1 MLHYLHSFRGSSDS
15 HWQPTGKDLTAT
27 PAEFGGLEFL
37 GSWKGTTTSTS
48 VARQSSIFQTILPNV
63 FASKCLALSLE
74 FHSPHPWQPDLS
86 IISRTC
92 PNQPSSKHNIL
103 WRIKFHRSVFR
114 HLKHVLKN
122 HTFFGVISIVGDAS
136 ATSTS
141 SQRSHIYFDGRFA
154 WPSFNQLT
162 HSAEDSRS
170 LCPSMTHML
179 TSLGIHVP
187 SYDVDAFTVL
197 RFSNLKKFDLTAD
210 SWSSITSILSSMNC
224 TFTALSVCCLDK
236 SESLSDLR
244 TLLTIL
250 RCSFGFLT
258 TIHLESRKTSFD
270 SFDVGMEVRDA
281 FHSLLTLKFA
291 FMKELL
297 EAGSAWPLLESFR
310 VDVSHFLGKT
320 VWLWGATTPTQGQEL

>member
-1 MLHYLHSFRGSSDS
+1 MSSKIIHFSVSF
-15 HWQPTGKDLTAT
+15 QLLAT
-27 PAEFGGLEFL
+27 PALLVPRANTPIFTLIGGLRDL
-37 GSWKGTTTSTS
+37 
-48 VARQSSIFQTILPNV
+48 RSISLPIIRIPQRILIHY
-63 FASKCLALSLE
+63 A
-74 FHSPHPWQPDLS
+74 HP
-86 IISRTC
+86 T
-92 PNQPSSKHNIL
+92 
-103 WRIKFHRSVFR
+103 
-114 HLKHVLKN
+114 
-122 HTFFGVISIVGDAS
+122 HT
-136 ATSTS
+136 
-141 SQRSHIYFDGRFA
+141 
-154 WPSFNQLT
+154 
-162 HSAEDSRS
+162 
-170 LCPSMTHML
+170 L

-250 RCSFGFLT
+250 RCSFGSLT

-320 VWLWGATTPTQGQEL
+320 V